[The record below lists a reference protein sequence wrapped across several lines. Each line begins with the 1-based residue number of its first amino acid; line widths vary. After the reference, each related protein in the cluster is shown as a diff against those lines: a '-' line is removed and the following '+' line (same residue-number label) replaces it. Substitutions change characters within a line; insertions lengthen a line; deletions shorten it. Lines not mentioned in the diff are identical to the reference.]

1 MSPASQQRRKSNAQ
15 SERSN
20 MIRKLEKYSDAD
32 VKLNDEQHNEMC
44 SVVERVSNEDLD
56 KIFPEGS
63 G

>member
-1 MSPASQQRRKSNAQ
+1 MQ